1 MNPEGIVEAKHI
13 TGRCLC
19 SESRTDCFD
28 KAVEL
33 SYDKKVNVDT
43 DLRYTFLI
51 LDAHGSVWEKRG
63 LLTCNK
69 KEN

>member
-1 MNPEGIVEAKHI
+1 MNPEGIVEAKHL

-43 DLRYTFLI
+43 DLRYALLI

-69 KEN
+69 REN